1 MFSFSNRDCYGRTL
15 LHVLLKRSM
24 LADAIIDLH
33 DVRRILEDLSGIFD
47 VLKPDFNSL
56 DNQGYNVEDEL
67 LT

>member
-1 MFSFSNRDCYGRTL
+1 
-15 LHVLLKRSM
+15 M